1 MDRRVFGVG
10 IHGLCAELTVIRG
23 GASSHKTTSNLLSW
37 GGNAYSRGWLPLLT
51 MALDTGH
58 HSRWAPLCSVSLR
71 GRPLAHF
78 SRSSSLNCF
87 FHQSRNSWTRIRL
100 PTCYFRS
107 VLLTESLVKGFGWSC
122 RRLLGFCEA
131 SLQLSRISLK
141 TCSFV

>member
-10 IHGLCAELTVIRG
+10 VHGLCAELTVIRG

-71 GRPLAHF
+71 GRPL
-78 SRSSSLNCF
+78 
-87 FHQSRNSWTRIRL
+87 
-100 PTCYFRS
+100 
-107 VLLTESLVKGFGWSC
+107 
-122 RRLLGFCEA
+122 
-131 SLQLSRISLK
+131 
-141 TCSFV
+141 CSFFKIFKFELFLSSVQK